1 MKKAD
6 NHNIAAA
13 TRAGDLS
20 AYQRQRYPAIPDGEV
35 VQFTSEDFSNV
46 DFDKF
51 AMWIF
56 VVPRQLLRLKT
67 VIFAA

>member
-1 MKKAD
+1 MKKSD
-6 NHNIAAA
+6 NHKIAVAL
-13 TRAGDLS
+13 RAGNLS
-20 AYQRQRYPAIPDGEV
+20 AYQRQRYPAISDGEV

-51 AMWIF
+51 VMWIF

>member
-6 NHNIAAA
+6 NHKIAAA
-13 TRAGDLS
+13 LRAGNLS
-20 AYQRQRYPAIPDGEV
+20 AYQRQRYPAISDGEIV
-35 VQFTSEDFSNV
+35 RFTSEDFSDV

-51 AMWIF
+51 A
-56 VVPRQLLRLKT
+56 RLKT